1 VTHLDLIHCT
11 RRVLAVVG
19 AVVLL
24 AVVAAPLARAD
35 GDPASDVLASQA
47 LFVPQDAGLSAGQQ
61 AQLDGLLAAGRRSGY
76 DLHVAVI
83 ASSADLG
90 SVGALWR
97 APAKYAR
104 FLGLEIS
111 LAVHG
116 PLLVVMPD
124 GYGYVRAAGAAGS
137 DPSIVGGLPTPG
149 RALAQGTLAAVRHVA
164 QAAGHPLPQ
173 VALGSPTASRGSS
186 PGLAWGVFAGGW
198 LVVAAAWVA
207 SLRARPLRWRHG
219 VSG

>member
-1 VTHLDLIHCT
+1 MIHCT

-19 AVVLL
+19 AIVLL
-24 AVVAAPLARAD
+24 TVAAAPSARAD
-35 GDPASDVLASQA
+35 GDPASDVLASQP
-47 LFVPQDAGLSAGQQ
+47 LFVPQDAGLSAAQQ

-124 GYGYVRAAGAAGS
+124 GYGYVRAAGAAAS
-137 DPSIVGGLPTPG
+137 EHSSVAGLPAPG
-149 RALAQGTLAAVRHVA
+149 HALAQSTVAAVRHVA

-173 VALGSPTASRGSS
+173 VAVVSPTASRGSS
-186 PGLAWGVFAGGW
+186 PGLAWGVFAAGW
-198 LVVAAAWVA
+198 LVVAGAWA
-207 SLRARPLRWRHG
+207 TSLRVRPLRWRQG
-219 VSG
+219 ASG